1 MVVAA
6 IASPR
11 ALALSEHGFGTAGA
25 TRVEGDIIEQV
36 LVKVN
41 GEIITKT
48 DLEGRQI
55 AALRQKNPNLRPDS
69 DEALQK
75 ALAEVTPSVIVDAVD
90 EMLMVQK
97 GKELG
102 FTMTTERFNSIVEN
116 IKKENKIESD
126 EALVAALKQE
136 NMTLADLR
144 KQLERTMMVQQVQ
157 QQEIMGKL
165 QVTDTELKAYYEA
178 HKDEFG
184 TVPSI
189 TLREIT
195 INVPVTTSPG
205 SAPSAAINVAQDDE
219 AKKKAEDVRAKIIA
233 GEPFARLAADYSD
246 SGSKANGG
254 LVGPLQRT
262 DLSEELQKAIAGLK
276 TGGVTPV
283 LRTARGYQIIKIE
296 ALQETTTR
304 SFEDARADIADKI
317 AGTKRDGE
325 FKKYI
330 TRLRAE
336 AIIDWKND
344 EVKKA
349 YEVGLKQQES
359 ETGNPEPGTF

>member
-1 MVVAA
+1 MNYRFAV
-6 IASPR
+6 IAV
-11 ALALSEHGFGTAGA
+11 LALGVASTSLKA
-25 TRVEGDIIEQV
+25 TDIIEQV

-48 DLEGRQI
+48 DLEARQI
-55 AALRQKNPNLRPDS
+55 AALRQKNPNLRAEGDT
-69 DEALQK
+69 ALQK
-75 ALAEVTPSVIVDAVD
+75 ALAEVTPLVIVDAVD
-90 EMLMVQK
+90 ELLMVQK

-102 FTMTTERFNSIVEN
+102 FTMSTERFNSIVEN

-157 QQEIMGKL
+157 QQEIMSKL
-165 QVTDTELKAYYEA
+165 QVTDTELKSYYEA
-178 HKDEFG
+178 HNDEFG
-184 TVPSI
+184 TVPSV

-195 INVPVTTSPG
+195 INVPTT
-205 SAPSAAINVAQDDE
+205 AAGINVAQDDA
-219 AKKKAEDVRAKIIA
+219 AKAKAEEVRAKIIA
-233 GEPFARLAADYSD
+233 GEPFARLASDYSD

-262 DLSEELQKAIAGLK
+262 DLSEELQKAIDGLK

-283 LRTARGYQIIKIE
+283 LRTTRGYQIIKVE

-304 SFEDARADIADKI
+304 TFEDARADIADKI
-317 AGTKRDGE
+317 AGSKREGE

-330 TRLRAE
+330 TRLRTE

-349 YEVGLKQQES
+349 YEVGLKQQE
-359 ETGNPEPGTF
+359 TATP

>member
-1 MVVAA
+1 MKYKIGV
-6 IASPR
+6 IA
-11 ALALSEHGFGTAGA
+11 ALAIGLATITVGA
-25 TRVEGDIIEQV
+25 TDIVEQV

-48 DLEGRQI
+48 DLEARQI
-55 AALRQKNPNLRPDS
+55 AALRQKNPNLRPES
-69 DEALQK
+69 DAALK
-75 ALAEVTPSVIVDAVD
+75 AALAEVTPAVIVDAVD
-90 EMLMVQK
+90 ELLMVQK

-144 KQLERTMMVQQVQ
+144 RQLERTMMVQQVQ

-195 INVPVTTSPG
+195 INVPV
-205 SAPSAAINVAQDDE
+205 SAQGVNVAQDDA
-219 AKKKAEDVRAKIIA
+219 AKAKAEEVRAKIIA
-233 GEPFARLAADYSD
+233 GEPFARLASDYSD

-262 DLSEELQKAIAGLK
+262 DLSEDLQRAVAGLK

-283 LRTARGYQIIKIE
+283 LRTSRGYQIIKIE

-304 SFEDARADIADKI
+304 TFEDARADIADKI
-317 AGTKRDGE
+317 AGTKREGE

-330 TRLRAE
+330 ARLRAE

-349 YEVGLKQQES
+349 YEVGLKLQE
-359 ETGNPEPGTF
+359 TAANP

>member
-1 MVVAA
+1 MNVRNIVVAAVMVALA

-11 ALALSEHGFGTAGA
+11 A
-25 TRVEGDIIEQV
+25 DIIEQV

-69 DEALQK
+69 DAALK
-75 ALAEVTPSVIVDAVD
+75 AALAEVTPAVIVDAVD
-90 EMLMVQK
+90 EMLMVQR

-102 FTMTTERFNSIVEN
+102 FTMTTDRFNSIVEN

-126 EALVAALKQE
+126 EALQAALKQE
-136 NMTLADLR
+136 GMTLADLR
-144 KQLERTMMVQQVQ
+144 RQLERTMMVQQVQ
-157 QQEIMGKL
+157 QQEIMQKL
-165 QVTDTELKAYYEA
+165 QVTDTELRTYYDA

-184 TVPSI
+184 TTPSI

-195 INVPVTTSPG
+195 INVPTT
-205 SAPSAAINVAQDDE
+205 AAGINVAQDDE
-219 AKKKAEDVRAKIIA
+219 AKTKAEEVRAKIIA
-233 GEPFARLAADYSD
+233 GEPFARLASDYSD

-254 LVGPLQRT
+254 LVGPLQKT
-262 DLSEELQKAIAGLK
+262 DLSEDLQKAIEGLK

-283 LRTARGYQIIKIE
+283 LRTTRGYQIIKVE

-304 SFEDARADIADKI
+304 PFDDARSDIADKI
-317 AGTKRDGE
+317 AGTKREGE

-330 TRLRAE
+330 VKLRAE

-344 EVKKA
+344 DLKKA
-349 YEVGLKQQES
+349 YEIGVKQEPQQ
-359 ETGNPEPGTF
+359 PE

>member
-1 MVVAA
+1 MKYRFGV
-6 IASPR
+6 IA
-11 ALALSEHGFGTAGA
+11 ALAFALASVSLSA
-25 TRVEGDIIEQV
+25 TDILEQV

-48 DLEGRQI
+48 DLEARQI

-69 DEALQK
+69 EAALREAL
-75 ALAEVTPSVIVDAVD
+75 ADVTPSVIVDAVD
-90 EMLMVQK
+90 ELLMVQK

-102 FTMTTERFNSIVEN
+102 FTLSTERFNSIVEN

-136 NMTLADLR
+136 NMTMADLR

-157 QQEIMGKL
+157 QQEIMAKL
-165 QVTDTELKAYYEA
+165 QVTDTELKTYYEA

-195 INVPVTTSPG
+195 INVPTT
-205 SAPSAAINVAQDDE
+205 AAGINVAQDDA
-219 AKKKAEDVRAKIIA
+219 AKAKAEEVRAKIIA
-233 GEPFARLAADYSD
+233 GEPFARLASDYSD

-262 DLSEELQKAIAGLK
+262 DLSEDLQKAIAGLK

-283 LRTARGYQIIKIE
+283 LRTSRGYQIIKVE

-304 SFEDARADIADKI
+304 SFDDARADIADKI
-317 AGTKRDGE
+317 AGTKREGE

-349 YEVGLKQQES
+349 YEVGVKQQE
-359 ETGNPEPGTF
+359 TATP

>member
-1 MVVAA
+1 MKEKFGV
-6 IASPR
+6 IA
-11 ALALSEHGFGTAGA
+11 ALAFTLATISLSA
-25 TRVEGDIIEQV
+25 TDIIEQV

-69 DEALQK
+69 DVALK
-75 ALAEVTPSVIVDAVD
+75 AALAEITPAVIVDAVD
-90 EMLMVQK
+90 ELLMVQK

-126 EALVAALKQE
+126 EALTAALKQE

-144 KQLERTMMVQQVQ
+144 RQLERTMMVQQVQ

-195 INVPVTTSPG
+195 INVPVNAQG
-205 SAPSAAINVAQDDE
+205 INVAQDDP
-219 AKKKAEDVRAKIIA
+219 AKAKAEEVRAKIIA
-233 GEPFARLAADYSD
+233 GEPFARLASDYSD

-262 DLSEELQKAIAGLK
+262 DLSEDLQRAVEGLK

-283 LRTARGYQIIKIE
+283 LRTSRGYQIIKVE

-304 SFEDARADIADKI
+304 SFEDARGDIADKI
-317 AGTKRDGE
+317 AGTKREGE

-330 TRLRAE
+330 TKLRAE

-349 YEVGLKQQES
+349 YEAGLKLQE
-359 ETGNPEPGTF
+359 TAATP

>member
-1 MVVAA
+1 MKYKFAV
-6 IASPR
+6 IAV
-11 ALALSEHGFGTAGA
+11 LALVLSERGFSAASA

-41 GEIITKT
+41 GEIITKS
-48 DLEGRQI
+48 DLEARQI

-69 DEALQK
+69 DAALQK
-75 ALAEVTPSVIVDAVD
+75 ALAEITPSVIVDAVD
-90 EMLMVQK
+90 ELLMVQK

-126 EALVAALKQE
+126 EALLAALKQE

-165 QVTDTELKAYYEA
+165 QVTDTEMKSYYDA
-178 HKDEFG
+178 HKDEFN

-195 INVPVTTSPG
+195 INVPTTAQG
-205 SAPSAAINVAQDDE
+205 INVAQDDE
-219 AKKKAEDVRAKIIA
+219 AKAKAAEVRAKIVA

-254 LVGPLQRT
+254 LVGPLQRS
-262 DLSEELQKAIAGLK
+262 DLSEDLQKAIAGLK

-296 ALQETTTR
+296 NLQETTTR
-304 SFEDARADIADKI
+304 SFEDAKADIADKI
-317 AGTKRDGE
+317 AGTKREGE

-330 TRLRAE
+330 TALRSE

-349 YEVGLKQQES
+349 YEVGLKQIES
-359 ETGNPEPGTF
+359 GPGTREPGTGRD

>member
-1 MVVAA
+1 MKYKIGV
-6 IASPR
+6 IA
-11 ALALSEHGFGTAGA
+11 ALAIGLATVSVGA
-25 TRVEGDIIEQV
+25 RDIVEQV

-48 DLEGRQI
+48 DLEARQI
-55 AALRQKNPNLRPDS
+55 AALRQKNPNLRPES
-69 DEALQK
+69 DAALK
-75 ALAEVTPSVIVDAVD
+75 AALAEVTPAVIVDAVD
-90 EMLMVQK
+90 ELLMVQK

-126 EALVAALKQE
+126 EALIAALKQE

-144 KQLERTMMVQQVQ
+144 RQLERTMMVQQVQ

-195 INVPVTTSPG
+195 INVPV
-205 SAPSAAINVAQDDE
+205 SAQGVNVAQDDA
-219 AKKKAEDVRAKIIA
+219 AKAKAEEVRAKIIA
-233 GEPFARLAADYSD
+233 GEPFARLASDYSD

-262 DLSEELQKAIAGLK
+262 DLSEDLQRAVAGMK
-276 TGGVTPV
+276 TGDVTPV
-283 LRTARGYQIIKIE
+283 LRTSRGYQIIKIE

-304 SFEDARADIADKI
+304 TFEDARADIADKI
-317 AGTKRDGE
+317 AGTKREGE

-330 TRLRAE
+330 ARLRAE

-349 YEVGLKQQES
+349 YEVGLKLQE
-359 ETGNPEPGTF
+359 TAANP